1 MARNALHWGD
11 VRRAVLKRD
20 ADLVQLESLVRSARL
35 PDDYVLEYQRRTGTV
50 TF

>member
-11 VRRAVLKRD
+11 VRRAVLQRD
-20 ADLVQLESLVRSARL
+20 ADLVQLESLVLSARL
-35 PDDYVLEYQRRTGTV
+35 PDDYVLDYQQRTGTA